1 MMNSTYT
8 KNSRDDFLSRLVFC
22 VYALKALEN
31 KYIFHER
38 NHVFATL

>member
-8 KNSRDDFLSRLVFC
+8 KNRRDDFLSRLVVS
-22 VYALKALEN
+22 VYALKALEH
-31 KYIFHER
+31 KYIFHEL